1 MNILRKDLVVKKS
14 QLPNAG
20 KGLFTKVPVKKGDR
34 IIEYKGRHQKWVD
47 VKHEDGH
54 NGYLLRLNRTMA
66 INGEPSLN
74 AIGRYA
80 NDADGHSRIKGL
92 RNNSVYNIYGDR
104 CFIEAVRP
112 IKKGGEVFVEYG
124 KEYWELVKKIRDGKI
139 KRPAKKRGKRYKL

>member
-1 MNILRKDLVVKKS
+1 MEI
-14 QLPNAG
+14 
-20 KGLFTKVPVKKGDR
+20 KKGDR

-66 INGEPSLN
+66 INGEPSITAL
-74 AIGRYA
+74 GRYA
-80 NDADGHSRIKGL
+80 NDAAGHSRVKGL

-104 CFIEAVRP
+104 CFIEAVRD

-124 KEYWELVKKIRDGKI
+124 KEYWDLVKKIRDKGL
-139 KRPAKKRGKRYKL
+139 KRPKL